1 MEFAAVYHRP
11 RSEFAHAVE
20 EGRFVFRLRAAHGM
34 LKGCALHCT
43 DRAPL
48 DPGVSFA
55 RLPMARVRADAY
67 GDWYEAE

>member
-34 LKGCALHCT
+34 LKGCACLLYTSRC
-43 DRAPL
+43 
-48 DPGVSFA
+48 V
-55 RLPMARVRADAY
+55 
-67 GDWYEAE
+67 